1 MEVYYMKFFRDL
13 FQSSES
19 IISTILGM
27 AVVVI
32 LGVMIYTYA
41 TEKQTDVANP
51 DGGSTT
57 KKEETVALPT
67 THVVVSGESL
77 WSIAEKY
84 YKSGYNWVTISVANV
99 LQNPDYIEVDQVLTI
114 PKADPIRVGETSST
128 STDKPSVEPKKYTI
142 VVGDTLWDI
151 AVREYKDGTRW
162 TEIAK
167 ANALV
172 NPDKIYAGTIILLP

>member
-1 MEVYYMKFFRDL
+1 
-13 FQSSES
+13 
-19 IISTILGM
+19 M

-32 LGVMIYTYA
+32 LGVMIYSYVTG
-41 TEKQTDVANP
+41 KQSGVNP

-57 KKEETVALPT
+57 KKEESVALPT
-67 THVVVSGESL
+67 THTVVSGETL

-84 YKSGYNWVTISVANV
+84 YNSGYNWVTISVANT
-99 LQNPDYIEVDQVLTI
+99 LQNPDYIEVDQKLTI

-142 VVGDTLWDI
+142 ATGDTLWDI
-151 AVREYKDGTRW
+151 AVKQYNDGYRW

-167 ANALV
+167 ANAV
-172 NPDKIYAGTIILLP
+172 ANPDVIFAGDTIVLP

>member
-1 MEVYYMKFFRDL
+1 MKFFRDL

-32 LGVMIYTYA
+32 LGVMIYSYA
-41 TEKQTDVANP
+41 TGKQTNVNP
-51 DGGSTT
+51 EGGATT
-57 KKEETVALPT
+57 KKEESVALPT
-67 THVVVSGESL
+67 THVVVSGETL

-114 PKADPIRVGETSST
+114 PKADPLRVGETSST
-128 STDKPSVEPKKYTI
+128 STEKPSVEPKKYTI
-142 VVGDTLWDI
+142 VAGDTLWDI
-151 AVREYKDGTRW
+151 AVKQYKDGYRW
-162 TEIAK
+162 VEIAK
-167 ANALV
+167 ANALA
-172 NPDKIYAGTIILLP
+172 NPDVIFSGDTIVLP